1 MISGRRYKVII
12 CVVNF
17 LKKLDYLRRLGFLIG
32 FFAVLFILSN
42 EIIKYLFIDENIVL
56 IQIKNLLLISA
67 LILSVPCILIRIK
80 KIREFISYR
89 KVFICLDIIF
99 LIFAFLSELL
109 FDINNEIENG
119 RIIDGYIFGVF
130 ITILNTFFETE

>member
-1 MISGRRYKVII
+1 MVSGRRYKAII

-32 FFAVLFILSN
+32 FFAVLFIFSN
-42 EIIKYLFIDENIVL
+42 GIIKYLFIDENIVL
-56 IQIKNLLLISA
+56 IQIKNLLLIST

-109 FDINNEIENG
+109 FDINNEIANG
-119 RIIDGYIFGVF
+119 RIFDGYIFGVF

>member
-1 MISGRRYKVII
+1 MVSGRRYKAII

-32 FFAVLFILSN
+32 FFAVLFIFSN
-42 EIIKYLFIDENIVL
+42 GIIKYLFIDENIVL
-56 IQIKNLLLISA
+56 IHIRNLLLISA

-89 KVFICLDIIF
+89 FICLDIIF

-109 FDINNEIENG
+109 FDINNEIANG

>member
-1 MISGRRYKVII
+1 MVSGRRYKAII

-32 FFAVLFILSN
+32 FFAVLFLLSN
-42 EIIKYLFIDENIVL
+42 EIIKYLFIDKNIIL
-56 IQIKNLLLISA
+56 IQVKNSLLITA
-67 LILSVPCILIRIK
+67 LILSVPCILIRIR

-89 KVFICLDIIF
+89 RIFICLDIIF

-109 FDINNEIENG
+109 FDINNEIANG
-119 RIIDGYIFGVF
+119 RIFDGYIFGVF

>member
-1 MISGRRYKVII
+1 MVSGRRYKAII

-32 FFAVLFILSN
+32 FFAVLSILSN
-42 EIIKYLFIDENIVL
+42 GIIKYLFIDENIVL
-56 IQIKNLLLISA
+56 IQIKNLLLIFA

-99 LIFAFLSELL
+99 LIFTFLSELL
-109 FDINNEIENG
+109 FDINNKIANG
-119 RIIDGYIFGVF
+119 RIIVGYIFGVF

>member
-1 MISGRRYKVII
+1 MVSGRRYKAVI

-32 FFAVLFILSN
+32 FFAVLFLLSN
-42 EIIKYLFIDENIVL
+42 EIIKYLLIDKNIIL
-56 IQIKNLLLISA
+56 IQVKNTLLITA

-80 KIREFISYR
+80 KIRKFISYR

-109 FDINNEIENG
+109 FDINNEIANV

>member
-1 MISGRRYKVII
+1 MVSGRRYNAII

-42 EIIKYLFIDENIVL
+42 EIIKYLFIDENIIL
-56 IQIKNLLLISA
+56 IHIKNLLLISA
-67 LILSVPCILIRIK
+67 LILSIPCILIRIK
-80 KIREFISYR
+80 KNTRVYFIY
-89 KVFICLDIIF
+89 KKFLYLDIIF
-99 LIFAFLSELL
+99 LIFAFLYELL
-109 FDINNEIENG
+109 FDINNEITYW

>member
-1 MISGRRYKVII
+1 MVSGRRYKAII

-32 FFAVLFILSN
+32 FFAVLFLLSN
-42 EIIKYLFIDENIVL
+42 EIIKYLFIDKNIIL
-56 IQIKNLLLISA
+56 IQVKNSLLITA

-80 KIREFISYR
+80 KIRKFISYR

-109 FDINNEIENG
+109 FDINNEITYW